1 MFFYYYRLF
10 YEIKCKYTKNIV
22 DRQYVFTMK
31 NICRVNK
38 QVQNYKKCLK
48 NSTLGEEKFNFSL
61 GRLLILA

>member
-1 MFFYYYRLF
+1 MS
-10 YEIKCKYTKNIV
+10 TQNIN
-22 DRQYVFTMK
+22 YIF

>member
-31 NICRVNK
+31 NINNFCLIK
-38 QVQNYKKCLK
+38 KYKI
-48 NSTLGEEKFNFSL
+48 FSFCQKL
-61 GRLLILA
+61 SK

>member
-1 MFFYYYRLF
+1 MQRYNYFC
-10 YEIKCKYTKNIV
+10 E
-22 DRQYVFTMK
+22 FTSFWGYFLE
-31 NICRVNK
+31 CRVNK

>member
-31 NICRVNK
+31 NINNFCLI
-38 QVQNYKKCLK
+38 KK
-48 NSTLGEEKFNFSL
+48 
-61 GRLLILA
+61 